1 MKIPEGV
8 RIAQEVPQEECNKC
22 GLGPTDHTV
31 NFSFPIPEFH
41 GGVAYQLVCLKDWE
55 KYKKKGGLMEEEK
68 DKTALVPAVAAE
80 EKPTVPAPPAKKART
95 DLKVSII
102 IKGDHI
108 FLAAQAN
115 DTDPKMTTLKGDL
128 TAALARASSFVDEC
142 NAQWDV
148 AAKNPEAPQPVTP
161 PPAPRTA
168 SPSSSGSKPAASK
181 TSAAAP
187 AKQPAQPKFF

>member
-1 MKIPEGV
+1 MKIPDGV
-8 RIAQEVPQEECNKC
+8 RIAQEVPDEECSKC
-22 GLGPTDHTV
+22 ALGPTDHTV
-31 NFSFPIPEFH
+31 NFSFPITEFN
-41 GGVAYQLVCLKDWE
+41 GGVAYQLVCLKDWA
-55 KYKKKGGLMEEEK
+55 KYKKKGESMVDENE
-68 DKTALVPAVAAE
+68 KTALVPTTAAK
-80 EKPTVPAPPAKKART
+80 EKPAAAAPPEKKGRKE
-95 DLKVSII
+95 LKVSII

-128 TAALARASSFVDEC
+128 PVALARVPSFVDEC

-148 AAKNPEAPQPVTP
+148 AAKNPEAPKPVTP

-168 SPSSSGSKPAASK
+168 TTSSSASKPAA
-181 TSAAAP
+181 AAA